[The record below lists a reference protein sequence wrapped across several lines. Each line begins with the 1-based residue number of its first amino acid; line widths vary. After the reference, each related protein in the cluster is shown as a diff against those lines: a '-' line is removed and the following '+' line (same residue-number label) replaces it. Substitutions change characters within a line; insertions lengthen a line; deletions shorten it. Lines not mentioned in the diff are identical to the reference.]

1 MAVNDLTFNQL
12 ATLLNSIQEQATGK
26 SGIVATNTNEFVT
39 IGQMVL
45 KTGYDTTLNAIS
57 QVLTRT
63 LFSTRPYSAKFK
75 GLQVSQQRFG
85 NITRKLSIADKD
97 FTDDDRQ
104 KLVEDG
110 AIDQYIVSKPN
121 VLELNFYGANVYQK
135 HITIFK
141 DQLDQAFNNPAEFG
155 SFISMVMQN
164 IADQM
169 EQARENL
176 ARMTVANFI
185 AGKVESDPDNVIH
198 LLTEY
203 NAITGLTL
211 TKADIFKPENYKDF
225 MQWVNARVSELTSLM
240 TERSQKFH
248 VNIVGKEITR
258 HTPMGKM
265 KVYLHAPYKYGTES
279 RVLADTFH
287 DNYLKLADAEVVNF
301 WQSIDTPDRVN
312 VKSTYLV
319 AADGTLAT
327 TVAAVE
333 TTDVF
338 GVIFD
343 EEALGYTLVNQWS
356 SPTPFNARGGYS
368 NIFWHETARY
378 WTDYTEN
385 GIVLL
390 MD

>member
-1 MAVNDLTFNQL
+1 MAFNDLTFNQL
-12 ATLLNSIQEQATGK
+12 ATLLNSIQKQATGQT
-26 SGIVATNTNEFVT
+26 GIIATNTNEFVT

-75 GLQVSQQRFG
+75 GLQVTQQRFG

-97 FTDDDRQ
+97 FKDDDRQ

-141 DQLDQAFNNPAEFG
+141 DQLDAAFNSPAEFG

-169 EQARENL
+169 EQARESL

-185 AGKVESDPDNVIH
+185 AGKVTGDTANVIN

-203 NAITGLTL
+203 NALTGLTL
-211 TKADIFKPENYKDF
+211 TKADIYKPENYKPF
-225 MQWVNARVSELTSLM
+225 MQWVNARVSELTGLM
-240 TERSQKFH
+240 TERSTKFH
-248 VNIVGKEITR
+248 VNVTDKPITR
-258 HTPMGKM
+258 HTPMNKM
-265 KVYLHAPYKYGTES
+265 KVYIHAPFKYGTES

-301 WQSIDTPDRVN
+301 WQSIDTPDTIN
-312 VKSTYLV
+312 VKSTYLI
-319 AADGTLAT
+319 ADGTLVT
-327 TVAAVE
+327 TPAAVE

-338 GVIFD
+338 GVMFD

-390 MD
+390 MK

>member
-12 ATLLNSIQEQATGK
+12 ATLLNSIQKQATGQT
-26 SGIVATNTNEFVT
+26 GIVATNTNEFVT

-97 FTDDDRQ
+97 FKDDDRQ

-141 DQLDQAFNNPAEFG
+141 DQLDQAFNSPAEFG
-155 SFISMVMQN
+155 SFIAMVMQN

-185 AGKVESDPDNVIH
+185 AGKVTGDPTNVIN

-203 NAITGLTL
+203 NTLTGLAL
-211 TKADIFKPENYKDF
+211 TKADIYKPENYKDF
-225 MQWVNARVSELTSLM
+225 MQWVNARVSELTGLM
-240 TERSQKFH
+240 TERSTKFH
-248 VNIVGKEITR
+248 VNITDKPITR
-258 HTPMGKM
+258 HTPMNKM
-265 KVYLHAPYKYGTES
+265 KVYIHAPFKYGTES

-301 WQSIDTPDRVN
+301 WQSIDTPDTIN
-312 VKSTYLV
+312 VKSTYLIE
-319 AADGTLAT
+319 DGTLVT
-327 TVAAVE
+327 TPAAVE

-338 GVIFD
+338 GVM
-343 EEALGYTLVNQWS
+343 
-356 SPTPFNARGGYS
+356 
-368 NIFWHETARY
+368 
-378 WTDYTEN
+378 
-385 GIVLL
+385 L
-390 MD
+390 MKRR

>member
-12 ATLLNSIQEQATGK
+12 ATLLNSIQKQATGQT
-26 SGIVATNTNEFVT
+26 GIVATNTNEFVT

-75 GLQVSQQRFG
+75 GLQVTQQRFG

-97 FTDDDRQ
+97 FKDDDRQ

-141 DQLDQAFNNPAEFG
+141 DQLDAAFNSPAEFG

-169 EQARENL
+169 EQARESL

-185 AGKVESDPDNVIH
+185 AGKVTGDTTNVIN

-203 NAITGLTL
+203 NALTGLTL
-211 TKADIFKPENYKDF
+211 TKADIYKPENYKPF
-225 MQWVNARVSELTSLM
+225 MQWVNARVSELTGLM
-240 TERSQKFH
+240 TERSTKFH
-248 VNIVGKEITR
+248 VNVTDKPITR
-258 HTPMGKM
+258 HTPMNKM
-265 KVYLHAPYKYGTES
+265 KVYIHAPFKYGTES

-301 WQSIDTPDRVN
+301 WQSIDTPDTIN
-312 VKSTYLV
+312 VKSTYLI
-319 AADGTLAT
+319 ADGTLVT
-327 TVAAVE
+327 TPAAVE

-338 GVIFD
+338 GVMFD

-390 MD
+390 MK

>member
-26 SGIVATNTNEFVT
+26 SGIIATNTNEFVT

-185 AGKVESDPDNVIH
+185 AGKVESDTDNVIH
-198 LLTEY
+198 LLAEY

-211 TKADIFKPENYKDF
+211 TKADVFKPENYKDF
-225 MQWVNARVSELTSLM
+225 MQWVNARVSELTSLL

-248 VNIVGKEITR
+248 VNITDKAITR
-258 HTPMGKM
+258 HTPMSKM

-301 WQSIDTPDRVN
+301 WQSIDTPDTIN
-312 VKSTYLV
+312 VKSTYLI
-319 AADGTLAT
+319 ADGTLETAA
-327 TVAAVE
+327 AAVS
-333 TTDVF
+333 TSDVF

-343 EEALGYTLVNQWS
+343 EEALGFTLVNQWS

>member
-1 MAVNDLTFNQL
+1 
-12 ATLLNSIQEQATGK
+12 
-26 SGIVATNTNEFVT
+26 
-39 IGQMVL
+39 MVL

-75 GLQVSQQRFG
+75 GLQVTQQRFG

-97 FTDDDRQ
+97 FKDDDRQ

-141 DQLDQAFNNPAEFG
+141 DQLDAAFNSPAEFG

-169 EQARENL
+169 EQARESL

-185 AGKVESDPDNVIH
+185 AGKVTGDTTNVIN

-203 NAITGLTL
+203 NALTGLIL
-211 TKADIFKPENYKDF
+211 TKADIYKPENYKPF
-225 MQWVNARVSELTSLM
+225 MQWVNARVSELTGLM
-240 TERSQKFH
+240 TERSTKFH
-248 VNIVGKEITR
+248 VNVTDKPITR
-258 HTPMGKM
+258 HTPMNKM
-265 KVYLHAPYKYGTES
+265 KVYIHAPFKYGTES

-301 WQSIDTPDRVN
+301 WQSIDTPDTIN
-312 VKSTYLV
+312 VKSTYLI
-319 AADGTLAT
+319 ADGTLVT
-327 TVAAVE
+327 TPAAVE

-338 GVIFD
+338 GVMFD

-390 MD
+390 MK

>member
-12 ATLLNSIQEQATGK
+12 STLLNSIQKQATGQT
-26 SGIVATNTNEFVT
+26 GLVATNANEFVT

-63 LFSTRPYSAKFK
+63 LFSARPYTAKFK
-75 GLQVSQQRFG
+75 GLQVSTQRFG

-97 FTDDDRQ
+97 FNDDDRQ
-104 KLVEDG
+104 KLVEAG
-110 AIDQYIVSKPN
+110 SIDQYIVSKPN

-135 HITIFK
+135 SITIFK
-141 DQLDQAFNNPAEFG
+141 DQLDQAFNSPSEFG

-164 IADQM
+164 ISDQM

-185 AGKVESDPDNVIH
+185 AGKVEGDTDNVIN

-203 NAITGLTL
+203 NTLTGLAL
-211 TKADIFKPENYKDF
+211 TKADIYKPENYKDF
-225 MQWVNARVSELTSLM
+225 MQWVNARISELAGLM
-240 TERSQKFH
+240 TERSTKFH
-248 VNIVGKEITR
+248 VNVTNKVVTR
-258 HTPMGKM
+258 HTPMNKM
-265 KVYLHAPYKYGTES
+265 KVYIHAPFKYGTES

-301 WQSIDTPDRVN
+301 WQSIDTPDTIN
-312 VKSTYLV
+312 VKSTYLI
-319 AADGTLAT
+319 ADGTLETAA
-327 TVAAVE
+327 AAV
-333 TTDVF
+333 TTSDVF
-338 GVIFD
+338 GVMFD

-390 MD
+390 MK

>member
-1 MAVNDLTFNQL
+1 MANDLSFNQL
-12 ATLLNSIQEQATGK
+12 ATLLNSIQKQATG
-26 SGIVATNTNEFVT
+26 SSDIIATNTNEFVS
-39 IGQMVL
+39 IGAKVL

-75 GLQVSQQRFG
+75 GLQVSTQRFG

-97 FTDDDRQ
+97 FKDDDRQ
-104 KLVEDG
+104 KLLDG
-110 AIDQYIVSKPN
+110 GSIDQYVVNKPN
-121 VLELNFYGANVYQK
+121 VLELNYYGANVYQK
-135 HITIFK
+135 DITIFK
-141 DQLDQAFNNPAEFG
+141 DQLDQAFNSPAEFG

-164 IADQM
+164 INDQM

-176 ARMTVANFI
+176 ARMTVSNFI
-185 AGKVESDPDNVIH
+185 AGKVESDPENVIH

-203 NAITGLTL
+203 NTLTGLTL
-211 TKADIFKPENYKDF
+211 TKADIYKPENYKDF
-225 MQWVNARVSELTSLM
+225 MQWVNARVSELSSLM
-240 TERSQKFH
+240 TERSLKFH
-248 VNIVGKEITR
+248 VNITGKEITR
-258 HTPMGKM
+258 HTPMNRQ
-265 KVYLHAPYKYGTES
+265 KVYIHAPFKYGTES

-287 DNYLKLADAEVVNF
+287 DNYMKLADSEVVNF
-301 WQSIDTPDRVN
+301 WQSIDTPDKIK
-312 VKSTYLV
+312 VKSTYLI
-319 AADGTLAT
+319 ADGTLETTAT
-327 TVAAVE
+327 PVE

-343 EEALGYTLVNQWS
+343 EEALGFTLVNQWS

-368 NIFWHETARY
+368 NIYWHETARY

>member
-12 ATLLNSIQEQATGK
+12 ATLLNSIQAQATGT
-26 SGIVATNTNEFVT
+26 SAIAATNTNEFVT

-63 LFSTRPYSAKFK
+63 LFSTRPYDAKFK

-104 KLVEDG
+104 KLIETE
-110 AIDQYIVSKPN
+110 AIDQYTVSKPN
-121 VLELNFYGANVYQK
+121 ILELNFYGANVYQK

-141 DQLDQAFNNPAEFG
+141 DQLDQAFNSPAEFG

-176 ARMTVANFI
+176 ARMTVANYI
-185 AGKVESDPDNVIH
+185 AGKVEGDTDNVIH

-203 NAITGLTL
+203 NALTGLTL
-211 TKADIFKPENYKDF
+211 TKADIYKPENYKDF
-225 MQWVNARVSELTSLM
+225 MQWINARVSELTGLM
-240 TERSQKFH
+240 TERSTKFH
-248 VNIVGKEITR
+248 VNITNKVITR
-258 HTPMGKM
+258 HTPMNKM
-265 KVYLHAPYKYGTES
+265 KVYIHAPFKYGSES

-287 DNYLKLADAEVVNF
+287 DNYLKLSDAEVVNF
-301 WQSIDTPDRVN
+301 WQSIDTPDTIN
-312 VKSTYLV
+312 VKSTYLI
-319 AADGTLAT
+319 ADGTLETA
-327 TVAAVE
+327 VAAVE

-338 GVIFD
+338 GVMFD

>member
-12 ATLLNSIQEQATGK
+12 ATLLNSIQKQATGQT
-26 SGIVATNTNEFVT
+26 GIVATNTNEFVT

-75 GLQVSQQRFG
+75 GLQVTQQRFG

-97 FTDDDRQ
+97 FKDDDRQ

-141 DQLDQAFNNPAEFG
+141 DQLDAAFNSPAEFG

-169 EQARENL
+169 EQARESL

-185 AGKVESDPDNVIH
+185 AGKVTGDTTNVIN

-203 NAITGLTL
+203 NALTGLIL
-211 TKADIFKPENYKDF
+211 TKADIYKPENYKPF
-225 MQWVNARVSELTSLM
+225 MQWVNARVSELTGLM
-240 TERSQKFH
+240 TERSTKFH
-248 VNIVGKEITR
+248 VNVTDKPITR
-258 HTPMGKM
+258 HTPMNKM
-265 KVYLHAPYKYGTES
+265 KVYIHAPFKYGTES

-301 WQSIDTPDRVN
+301 WQSIDTPDTIN
-312 VKSTYLV
+312 VKSTYLI
-319 AADGTLAT
+319 ADGTLVT
-327 TVAAVE
+327 TPAAVE

-338 GVIFD
+338 GVMFD

-390 MD
+390 MK

>member
-1 MAVNDLTFNQL
+1 MAANDLSFNQL
-12 ATLLNSIQEQATGK
+12 ATLLNSIQKQATGQT
-26 SGIVATNTNEFVT
+26 GIVATNTNEFVT

-45 KTGYDTTLNAIS
+45 KTGYDTVLNAIS

-97 FTDDDRQ
+97 FKDDDRQ
-104 KLVEDG
+104 KLIEDG
-110 AIDQYIVSKPN
+110 SIDQYVVSKPN
-121 VLELNFYGANVYQK
+121 ILELNFYGANVYQRN
-135 HITIFK
+135 ITIFK
-141 DQLDQAFNNPAEFG
+141 DQLDQAFNSPAEFG

-164 IADQM
+164 ISDQL

-185 AGKVESDPDNVIH
+185 AGKVEGDPSNVIN

-203 NAITGLTL
+203 NTLTGLTL
-211 TKADIFKPENYKDF
+211 TKADIYKPENYKDF
-225 MQWVNARVSELTSLM
+225 MQWVNARVSELTGLM
-240 TERSQKFH
+240 TERSTKFH
-248 VNIVGKEITR
+248 VNITGKEISR
-258 HTPMGKM
+258 HTPLNKM
-265 KVYLHAPYKYGTES
+265 KVYIHAPFKYGTES

-287 DNYLKLADAEVVNF
+287 DNYLKLSDAEVVNF
-301 WQSIDTPDRVN
+301 WQSIDTPDTIN
-312 VKSTYLV
+312 VKSTYLI
-319 AADGTLAT
+319 ADGTLETAA
-327 TVAAVE
+327 AAVE

-338 GVIFD
+338 GVMFD

-390 MD
+390 MK